1 MSAVARAPAAIPAP
15 VPVSVPAPPLRK
27 GMITATVMLA
37 SILQALDNTI
47 ANVALPRMQGSLS
60 ATQDQM
66 TWVLTSYIV
75 AAAIMTPLTGWLAD
89 RIGRKQLFLCSV
101 IAFTIA
107 SALCGLAQSLEQIVV
122 FRLLQGLSGAALIPI
137 SQAVLF
143 DINPPKDHGRAMSL
157 WGVGVVLGPMLGP
170 ILGGWLTDNYSW
182 RWVFYINVP
191 FGILAVLGI
200 LAVFPRSPLH
210 RRPFDVF
217 GFATLSIAVGTLQL
231 LLDRGSLVD
240 WFSATEIQIY
250 AVVLGLSIYLFVVHT
265 LTTQQPF
272 IRLSLYR
279 DRNFLTGNVL
289 IFVVGIV
296 LFATLAL
303 MPPMLQGLMGY
314 SALQAGIV
322 TAPRGAGTLVA
333 MLFVGRL
340 VGKIDVRLIIGAG
353 FALTAL
359 SLWQMTGFS
368 MQMDM
373 RLLIESG
380 LVQGLGTG
388 IAYVPMAALAFA
400 TLPGA
405 MRNEGTALFNLM
417 RNIGS
422 SIGISAVQALLVRN
436 TQVVHAAL
444 AANITP
450 LRLANTQVPGATPG
464 HALALMDAGVTA
476 QASMIAYIDDFQ
488 LMFLLALFSIP
499 LLLLVRKPGSPG
511 GAPHV
516 AAE

>member
-1 MSAVARAPAAIPAP
+1 
-15 VPVSVPAPPLRK
+15 
-27 GMITATVMLA
+27 MITATVMLA

-60 ATQDQM
+60 ASQDQM

-75 AAAIMTPLTGWLAD
+75 AAAIMTPVTGWLAD
-89 RIGRKQLFLCSV
+89 RIGRKRLFLIS
-101 IAFTIA
+101 IFGFTIA
-107 SALCGLAQSLEQIVV
+107 SALCGLAQSLDQIVA
-122 FRLLQGLSGAALIPI
+122 FRLLQGLSGAALVPL

-143 DINPPKDHGRAMSL
+143 DINPPERHGRAMAL
-157 WGVGVVLGPMLGP
+157 WGVGVVLGPTLGP

-200 LAVFPRSPLH
+200 LAYFPESSLN
-210 RRPFDVF
+210 RRRFDGF

-231 LLDRGSLVD
+231 MLDRGSLVD
-240 WFSATEIQIY
+240 WFSATEIRVY
-250 AVVLGLSIYLFVVHT
+250 AVVLALSLYLFIVHT
-265 LTTQQPF
+265 LTTEHPF

-279 DRNFLTGNVL
+279 DRNFFTGNVL
-289 IFVVGIV
+289 IFIVGVV

-303 MPPMLQGLMGY
+303 MPPMLQDLMNY
-314 SALQAGIV
+314 SALQAGLV

-359 SLWQMTGFS
+359 SLWQMTQFS
-368 MQMDM
+368 MLMDM
-373 RLLIESG
+373 RPLIHSG
-380 LVQGLGTG
+380 IIQGLGTG
-388 IAYVPMAALAFA
+388 VAYVPMAALAFA

-405 MRNEGTALFNLM
+405 LRNEGTALFNLM

-436 TQVVHAAL
+436 TQVVHSELAVHLTTFKMAHLHVPGALPGQAL
-444 AANITP
+444 AAIN
-450 LRLANTQVPGATPG
+450 AAVS
-464 HALALMDAGVTA
+464 A
-476 QASMIAYIDDFQ
+476 QAAMIAYIDDFQ
-488 LMFLLALFSIP
+488 LMFLLCCLSLP
-499 LLLLVRKPGSPG
+499 LLLLVRNPKRGAD
-511 GAPHV
+511 APHV

>member
-1 MSAVARAPAAIPAP
+1 MNAAAAAAPAGGAP
-15 VPVSVPAPPLRK
+15 LHR
-27 GMITATVMLA
+27 GMITTTVMLA

-89 RIGRKQLFLCSV
+89 QIGRKRLFLASIVC
-101 IAFTIA
+101 FTAA
-107 SALCGLAQSLEQIVV
+107 SALCGVAQSLGQIVG
-122 FRLLQGLSGAALIPI
+122 FRLFQGLSGAALIPL

-143 DINPPKDHGRAMSL
+143 DINPPERHGRAMSL

-200 LAVFPRSPLH
+200 LAYFPDGARN
-210 RRPFDVF
+210 RRRFDVF
-217 GFATLSIAVGTLQL
+217 GFATLSVAVGSLQL

-240 WFSATEIQIY
+240 WFSANEIRVY
-250 AVVLGLSIYLFVVHT
+250 AVVLALSLYLFVVHT
-265 LTTQQPF
+265 LHAEHPF

-322 TAPRGAGTLVA
+322 TAPRGAGTLLA

-340 VGKIDVRLIIGAG
+340 IGRVDVRLIIGAG

-359 SLWQMTGFS
+359 SLLQMTHFS
-368 MQMDM
+368 MLMDM
-373 RLLIESG
+373 RPLVESG
-380 LVQGLGTG
+380 VIQGLGTG
-388 IAYVPMAALAFA
+388 IAYVPMSTLAFA
-400 TLPGA
+400 TLAGPL
-405 MRNEGTALFNLM
+405 RNEGTALFNLL

-422 SIGISAVQALLVRN
+422 SIGIAAVQALLVRN
-436 TQVVHAAL
+436 TQVVHATLAEHLTAPVLAQAHLVGPSAHPL
-444 AANITP
+444 AAVN
-450 LRLANTQVPGATPG
+450 
-464 HALALMDAGVTA
+464 ALVTG
-476 QASMIAYIDDFQ
+476 QAAMVAYIDDFQ
-488 LMFLLALFSIP
+488 LMFLMTCLSIP
-499 LLLLVRKPGSPG
+499 MLLLVRNPRRAAE
-511 GAPHV
+511 APHV
-516 AAE
+516 AVE